1 MAKAF
6 TTDQIIQLRN
16 NPYTYRVTAKHIRFT
31 KEFKELFYQKRQE
44 GMSIR
49 DTFASL
55 GYDPDV
61 LGKDRIEG
69 ISYLINKA
77 MREEG
82 RFREG
87 TRSRNSIL
95 DEDDP
100 EVTKENFRRMQHE
113 LQLLRQE
120 MDFIKKISSIKDS
133 GK

>member
-6 TTDQIIQLRN
+6 TAKQIAQLRN
-16 NPYTYRVTAKHIRFT
+16 NPYTYKVTAKHISFT

-44 GMSIR
+44 GMSLR
-49 DTFASL
+49 DIIVSL

-61 LGKDRIEG
+61 LGYDRIEG

-82 RFREG
+82 RFHEG
-87 TRSRNSIL
+87 TRPRNSIL